1 LVFRGNNQLQ
11 FHVRL
16 EASMQLRC
24 KRIAVALSAVL
35 AAVPAFAQEVYVL
48 DAKHTSPMFEV
59 THIGFSQQ
67 RGLFGSTTGKVTI
80 DRTARKG
87 TIDVSIATA
96 SLVMAPSL
104 QNLVKSDEFLNVEKF
119 PAMTYRSA
127 DLVFEGDNLV
137 GANGEFT
144 MLGVTRPVALRVT
157 SFKCAPN
164 PFNKRPMCGGEATAT
179 LKRTDF
185 GMKAAL
191 GAASDDIRIV
201 IPFEAAR
208 E

>member
-1 LVFRGNNQLQ
+1 
-11 FHVRL
+11 
-16 EASMQLRC
+16 MQQWFKLG
-24 KRIAVALSAVL
+24 AAVL
-35 AAVPAFAQEVYVL
+35 GAALVAAPAVAQEVYVF
-48 DAKHTSPMFEV
+48 DVKHTSPIFEV

-67 RGLFGSTTGKVTI
+67 RGLFGNTTGKVTI
-80 DRTARKG
+80 DRAAKKG

-119 PAMTYRSA
+119 PTMTYKSA
-127 DLVFEGDNLV
+127 DLVFDGDNLV

-144 MLGVTRPVALRVT
+144 MLGVTRPLALKVT

-191 GAASDDIRIV
+191 GAASDEIRIV
-201 IPFEAAR
+201 IPFEAGR

>member
-1 LVFRGNNQLQ
+1 
-11 FHVRL
+11 
-16 EASMQLRC
+16 MQQSY
-24 KRIAVALSAVL
+24 KL
-35 AAVPAFAQEVYVL
+35 AAAALVAALVAAPAMAQEVYVF
-48 DAKHTSPMFEV
+48 DAKHTAPMFEV

-67 RGLFGSTTGKVTI
+67 RGLFGNTTGKVTF
-80 DRTARKG
+80 DRTAKKG
-87 TIDVSIATA
+87 AIDVSIASA

-104 QNLVKSDEFLNVEKF
+104 LNLVKSDEFLNVEKF
-119 PAMTYRSA
+119 PTMTYKSA
-127 DLVFEGDNLV
+127 DLVFDGDNLV

-144 MLGVTRPVALRVT
+144 LLGVTKPVALKVT

-191 GAASDDIRIV
+191 GAASDEIRIV
-201 IPFEAAR
+201 IPFEAGK

>member
-1 LVFRGNNQLQ
+1 
-11 FHVRL
+11 
-16 EASMQLRC
+16 MQQSYKL
-24 KRIAVALSAVL
+24 AVTIFGATL
-35 AAVPAFAQEVYVL
+35 AAAPAVAQEVYVL
-48 DAKHTSPMFEV
+48 DAKHTTPIFEV
-59 THIGFSQQ
+59 THLGFSQQ

-80 DRTARKG
+80 DRTAKKG
-87 TIDVSIATA
+87 VIDVSIATA

-119 PAMTYRSA
+119 PTMTYKSA
-127 DLVFEGDNLV
+127 DLVFDGDNLA

-144 MLGVTRPVALRVT
+144 LLGVTKPVALKVT

-191 GAASDDIRIV
+191 GAASDEIRIV
-201 IPFEAAR
+201 IPFEAAK

>member
-1 LVFRGNNQLQ
+1 MQQRYKRAAALFGAALV
-11 FHVRL
+11 
-16 EASMQLRC
+16 AAP
-24 KRIAVALSAVL
+24 AV
-35 AAVPAFAQEVYVL
+35 AQEVYVL
-48 DAKHTSPMFEV
+48 DAKHTAPMFEV

-67 RGLFGSTTGKVTI
+67 RGLFGSTSGKVTI
-80 DRTARKG
+80 DRTAKKG
-87 TIDVSIATA
+87 AIDVSIATA

-119 PAMTYRSA
+119 PTMTYKSA
-127 DLVFEGDNLV
+127 DLVFDGDNLV

-144 MLGVTRPVALRVT
+144 MLGVTKPVALKVT

-179 LKRTDF
+179 LKRSDF

-191 GAASDDIRIV
+191 GAASDEIRIV
-201 IPFEAAR
+201 IPFEAAK
-208 E
+208 EQS

>member
-1 LVFRGNNQLQ
+1 
-11 FHVRL
+11 
-16 EASMQLRC
+16 MQQRY
-24 KRIAVALSAVL
+24 RL
-35 AAVPAFAQEVYVL
+35 AAVVLGAALVAAPAMAQEVYVF
-48 DAKHTSPMFEV
+48 DAKHTTPTFEV
-59 THIGFSQQ
+59 MHIGFSQQ
-67 RGLFGSTTGKVTI
+67 RGLFGSTTGKVSI
-80 DRTARKG
+80 DRTAKKG

-96 SLVMAPSL
+96 SLVMSQAL

-119 PAMTYRSA
+119 PTMTYKSA
-127 DLVFEGDNLV
+127 DLVFDGDNLV

-144 MLGVTRPVALRVT
+144 LLGVTKPVALKVT

-179 LKRTDF
+179 HKRSEF

-191 GAASDDIRIV
+191 GAASDEIRIA

-208 E
+208 EQS

>member
-1 LVFRGNNQLQ
+1 MQSCFKIAA
-11 FHVRL
+11 
-16 EASMQLRC
+16 AS
-24 KRIAVALSAVL
+24 IGAALL
-35 AAVPAFAQEVYVL
+35 AAPALAQEVYVI
-48 DAKHTSPMFEV
+48 DARHTSPMFEV

-87 TIDVSIATA
+87 AIDVSIATA

-104 QNLVKSDEFLNVEKF
+104 SNLVKSDEFLNVEKF
-119 PAMTYRSA
+119 PTMTYKST
-127 DLVFEGDNLV
+127 DLVFDGDNLV

-144 MLGVTRPVALRVT
+144 MLGVTRPVALKVT

-179 LKRTDF
+179 LKRTEF

-191 GAASDDIRIV
+191 GAASDEIRIV